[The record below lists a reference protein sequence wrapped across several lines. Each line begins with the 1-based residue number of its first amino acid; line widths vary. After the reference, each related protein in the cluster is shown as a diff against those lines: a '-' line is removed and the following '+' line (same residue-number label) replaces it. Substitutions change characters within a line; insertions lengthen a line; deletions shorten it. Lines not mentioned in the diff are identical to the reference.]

1 MTTMAN
7 SCRLCRTDVPD
18 ESTGQVCRDCAH
30 AAASYV
36 LERPAREVELFWD
49 VDETFGNRREHFLR
63 LAPRRRDSGAET
75 YGGLAI
81 GYLSIG
87 LRTDAA
93 LAAALGIRDQ
103 PDKSDCCWDPAVV
116 LFDDRLLRVE
126 LMDQLASTLK
136 HLDHKGAGGR
146 SK

>member
-1 MTTMAN
+1 MSGGSDVASGWASSTFRSDQPRKYARPSLTTGPAPRPKPTGITAPPRSPMTTMAN

-36 LERPAREVELFWD
+36 LERPAREVELFWV

-87 LRTDAA
+87 L
-93 LAAALGIRDQ
+93 
-103 PDKSDCCWDPAVV
+103 
-116 LFDDRLLRVE
+116 
-126 LMDQLASTLK
+126 
-136 HLDHKGAGGR
+136 
-146 SK
+146 